1 MHVELCNRPSEADRE
16 EEERYLAKLEMAKRA
31 QYDPN
36 FGQSAKSKSAFIKK
50 TFS

>member
-16 EEERYLAKLEMAKRA
+16 EEERYLAKIEMAKRA

-36 FGQSAKSKSAFIKK
+36 FGQSAK
-50 TFS
+50 